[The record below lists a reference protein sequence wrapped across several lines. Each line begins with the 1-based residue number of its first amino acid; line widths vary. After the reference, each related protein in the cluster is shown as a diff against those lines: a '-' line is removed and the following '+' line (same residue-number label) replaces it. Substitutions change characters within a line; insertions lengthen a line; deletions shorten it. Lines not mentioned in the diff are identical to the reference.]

1 MSNNIFYLKNYVKR
15 LNNLAILINNFKVL
29 NFSPIIGIEWEFY
42 LLQNNKSLSDKQL
55 QIFRQNLLNKN
66 INILEIAREQ
76 GNGQIEIKF
85 PPYSNIPNLCQDFIQ
100 IKKYIREIA
109 LEMSLEAD
117 FSAQKYLNDCGSS
130 LQINLTLLN
139 HKKENLFHGSSN
151 DESKILLYTING
163 ILNNIPKFL
172 DNYISSKE
180 DLIRFDRKLNIKLH
194 KSGKYTAPI
203 NISWGYDNRT
213 AAIRIVGKDNNRRLE
228 FRVPSSNSY
237 IIKVIESLLESVF
250 LGIKTKTIP
259 QNPDYGN
266 LFDNLE
272 YIDLAL
278 MSKL

>member
-15 LNNLAILINNFKVL
+15 LNNLAILINNFKDL

-213 AAIRIVGKDNNRRLE
+213 AAIRIISKDNNRRLE

>member
-15 LNNLAILINNFKVL
+15 LNNLAILINNFKDL

-139 HKKENLFHGSSN
+139 HKKGNLFHGSSN

-213 AAIRIVGKDNNRRLE
+213 AAIRIIGKDNNRRLE

-250 LGIKTKTIP
+250 LGIKTTTIP